1 MKTRALATGL
11 GLALTCS
18 LLGSASALAASRC
31 VGHGAGCQRTL
42 QAALDASHDG
52 DTIKI
57 SAGTFAGGVTITK
70 SVSVVGAGA
79 GATTIK
85 GGGPVVT
92 VGEAG
97 DATPPTVKLAGVKIT
112 GGRVGDG
119 VFATAGGGIDVRV
132 GGADF
137 DAPGATLTIKDA
149 VISGN
154 RAAPTETLLPQSP
167 EQEEDWPHCPGGF
180 CAFAGGSGAGIQNL
194 GNLTLIRTTVSDN
207 VAGGPV
213 ASDAAGAGIWSS
225 LGTLTIEHSALVRNR
240 VAVGDPNGRFAEGGA
255 MLVEDGS
262 GPVVIR
268 DTLIGNN
275 RAELS
280 NHLPPVVDDEPL
292 ELEVHAAGVLI
303 ANDIPTT
310 IERSVFAGNDVSA
323 KDPVGEPL
331 AFDSALH
338 VLDSPVTMR
347 DVLIAGNTVTSDT
360 LSTEHV
366 GPAGSAVELG
376 GGGTLKR
383 VHILGNTVTVK
394 TSEGLASATNGLA
407 TYDNFEE
414 SSPDLATVEDSV
426 IAGNTAVARSQ
437 RGDAQIIGA
446 GVLNNSLLTLRDT
459 AVSHNSGRAVG
470 AGGFA
475 QGGGIWN
482 GVLLTGPPVEL
493 TLDRSLVTGNS
504 LTASPGIERSGGG
517 VFTTEPIV
525 RNRTLI
531 AGNSPDQCFGC
542 GPAMAA
548 RTARAARVPGRAAG
562 RARVR
567 FTPGR

>member
-1 MKTRALATGL
+1 M
-11 GLALTCS
+11 
-18 LLGSASALAASRC
+18 
-31 VGHGAGCQRTL
+31 
-42 QAALDASHDG
+42 
-52 DTIKI
+52 
-57 SAGTFAGGVTITK
+57 
-70 SVSVVGAGA
+70 
-79 GATTIK
+79 
-85 GGGPVVT
+85 VT

-97 DATPPTVKLAGVKIT
+97 DATPPIVKLAGVKIT
-112 GGRVGDG
+112 GGRVGEG
-119 VFATAGGGIDVRV
+119 VFAAAGGGINVPV

-137 DAPGATLTIKDA
+137 DSPGATLTIKDA

-154 RAAPTETLLPQSP
+154 RAMPTETLLPQSP
-167 EQEEDWPHCPGGF
+167 EQEADWPHCPGGF
-180 CAFAGGSGAGIQNL
+180 CAFAGGFGAGIQNL

-225 LGTLTIEHSALVRNR
+225 LGTVTIEDSALKGNR
-240 VAVGDPNGRFAEGGA
+240 SVVGDPNGRFAEGGA
-255 MLVEDGS
+255 MLVENGS

-268 DTLIGNN
+268 DTLIGDN
-275 RAELS
+275 RATLTS
-280 NHLPPVVDDEPL
+280 HLPPSVDDEL
-292 ELEVHAAGVLI
+292 IDVQAHAAGILV

-310 IERSVFAGNDVSA
+310 IERSVFAGNDVSVRN
-323 KDPVGEPL
+323 PVGEPL
-331 AFDSALH
+331 GFDAALQ

-347 DVLIAGNTVTSDT
+347 DVLITGNTVTSDT
-360 LSTEHV
+360 LTTEDV
-366 GPAGSAVELG
+366 APAGTAVELD

-383 VHILGNTVTVK
+383 VHILGNPVNVK
-394 TSEGLASATNGLA
+394 TSEGLASANSGLA

-414 SSPDLATVEDSV
+414 SSPDLVTVEDSL
-426 IAGNTAVARSQ
+426 IAGNTAVARSHS
-437 RGDAQIIGA
+437 GDAQIVGA

-470 AGGFA
+470 AGGTA

-482 GVLLTGPPVEL
+482 GILLTGPPVEL

-504 LTASPGIERSGGG
+504 LTASAGIERSGGG

-542 GPAMAA
+542 GAALAA
-548 RTARAARVPGRAAG
+548 RTARAARLPARTAG

>member
-11 GLALTCS
+11 GLALTAS
-18 LLGSASALAASRC
+18 LFGSASALAATRC
-31 VGHGAGCQRTL
+31 VGHGAGCHRTL

-52 DTIKI
+52 DTIKV
-57 SAGTFAGGVTITK
+57 SAGTFAGGVTITR

-119 VFATAGGGIDVRV
+119 VFATAGGGIDVLV

-154 RAAPTETLLPQSP
+154 RAVPTETLLPQSP

-180 CAFAGGSGAGIQNL
+180 CAFAGASGAGIQNL

-213 ASDAAGAGIWSS
+213 ASDAAGGGIWSS
-225 LGTLTIEHSALVRNR
+225 LGTLTIEDSALVRNR
-240 VAVGDPNGRFAEGGA
+240 SVVGDPNGRFAEGGA

-268 DTLIGNN
+268 DTLIGDN

-292 ELEVHAAGVLI
+292 DLQVHAAGVLI

-331 AFDSALH
+331 AFDSAMH

-360 LSTEHV
+360 LTTEHV

-376 GGGTLKR
+376 GGGALKR

-426 IAGNTAVARSQ
+426 IAGNTVVARSQ
-437 RGDAQIIGA
+437 RGDAQIVGA

-470 AGGFA
+470 AGGTA

-504 LTASPGIERSGGG
+504 LNASAGIERSGGG

-525 RNRTLI
+525 RTRTLI

-548 RTARAARVPGRAAG
+548 RTARVARMPSRAAG